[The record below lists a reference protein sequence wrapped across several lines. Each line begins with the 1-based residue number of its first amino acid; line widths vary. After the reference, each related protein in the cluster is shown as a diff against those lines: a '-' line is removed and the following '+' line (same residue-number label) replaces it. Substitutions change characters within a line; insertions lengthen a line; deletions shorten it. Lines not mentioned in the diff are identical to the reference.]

1 MKFKKLIFKQV
12 KEHLTPSKEGGKG
25 ENIIDIQKIKNN
37 MVEVTSGIMVIM
49 PNTNNG
55 LKQSVSDQK
64 NVQDKQL

>member
-1 MKFKKLIFKQV
+1 
-12 KEHLTPSKEGGKG
+12 
-25 ENIIDIQKIKNN
+25 

-64 NVQDKQL
+64 KV

>member
-12 KEHLTPSKEGGKG
+12 KEHLTLSKKGGKG
-25 ENIIDIQKIKNN
+25 ENILDIQKIKNN

-64 NVQDKQL
+64 KVQDQQL